1 MIDFKPVCP
10 EDKALYES
18 YLHAS
23 PPRGCEFS
31 FINVYLWGKQNLAV
45 FDSCLVLL
53 SYFGKTVVYSYPLG
67 NKDKKAAIENI
78 IADSKERGIPCRIN
92 GMVPSEKEWLEKE
105 FPNLFEFVT
114 TEDSYDYV
122 YDINALA
129 DLTGKKYHGKRNHI
143 NRFRENNPDY
153 TVEPISEA
161 NIKAV
166 RSMAED
172 WFLNREC
179 QAPESNFTMERAALD
194 KLFSHY
200 SQLEAE
206 GLVLQKGD
214 DILAFTLGSRFY
226 NDVFDVHFEKA
237 RWDADGAYPVINN
250 EFAKHIRS
258 KFPEVHFLDREEDMG
273 LPGLRRAKQS
283 YHPILRV
290 EKWRA
295 VLKGE

>member
-1 MIDFKPVCP
+1 MVDFKPVCA
-10 EDKALYES
+10 EDKALYDG

-31 FINVYLWGKQNLAV
+31 FVNVYLWGKQNLAV
-45 FDSCLVLL
+45 SDGCLILL

-67 NKDKKAAIENI
+67 QGDKKAAIEAI

-92 GMVPSEKEWLEKE
+92 GMLPSEKEWLERL
-105 FPNLFEFVT
+105 FPDRFEFNT
-114 TEDSYDYV
+114 TEASYDYV

-129 DLTGKKYHGKRNHI
+129 DLTGKKYHSKRNHI
-143 NRFRENNPDY
+143 NRFRQNNPDY
-153 TVEPISEA
+153 TVEPISES

-166 RSMAED
+166 RDMAEE

-179 QAPESNFTMERAALD
+179 QVPESNFTMERTALD
-194 KLFSHY
+194 KLFMGFSK
-200 SQLEAE
+200 LDAE
-206 GLVLQKGD
+206 GLVLKKSEN
-214 DILAFTLGSRFY
+214 ILAFTVGSRFY
-226 NDVFDVHFEKA
+226 DNMFDVHFEKA

-258 KFPEVHFLDREEDMG
+258 KFPETLYLDREEDMG
-273 LPGLRRAKQS
+273 LEGLRQAKQS
-283 YHPILRV
+283 YHPVYRV
-290 EKWRA
+290 QKWRA